1 MFCQRCCQELHQHY
15 LCILNKADIFSTKAE
30 KRSERVKEIFDER
43 IKDVQEATELFD
55 RVALETMKEQRLQF
69 ESIQEEINTGL
80 ESNDIDSINTGLYK
94 LADFMKVDLPYSNT
108 KEFCDYMDSEE
119 VLVL

>member
-1 MFCQRCCQELHQHY
+1 MQTF
-15 LCILNKADIFSTKAE
+15 K
-30 KRSERVKEIFDER
+30 VKEPIQAFH
-43 IKDVQEATELFD
+43 KDKSV
-55 RVALETMKEQRLQF
+55 

>member
-1 MFCQRCCQELHQHY
+1 M
-15 LCILNKADIFSTKAE
+15 
-30 KRSERVKEIFDER
+30 
-43 IKDVQEATELFD
+43 
-55 RVALETMKEQRLQF
+55 
-69 ESIQEEINTGL
+69 

-119 VLVL
+119 VLVLSKDERKAWRQTHEYKIYSEDKEFDFLKQEHQKEKVLK

>member
-1 MFCQRCCQELHQHY
+1 MY
-15 LCILNKADIFSTKAE
+15 ILNKADLFSTKAE
-30 KRSERVKEIFDER
+30 KRYERVKEIFDER